1 MLVLLCP
8 QYFVNYKLSGP
19 HITGEEVSQY
29 ATNFL
34 PYVGFASHIPSV
46 LINWVNVFAR
56 MG

>member
-1 MLVLLCP
+1 MFVLLCP